1 MQDDGHAA
9 RKQRERLMITLYHCD
24 GARSFRPLW
33 MLEELGL
40 PYELK
45 MLPFPPRVFAKEYLA
60 LNPLGT
66 IPYLIDGE
74 TRMTESSGICHYLGT
89 RYGPTPL
96 IVGPEEPDYGA
107 FLNWMYFSDATLTF
121 PQTLVLRYTQLE
133 PEERRSPQVATDYA
147 KWFLGRLRAVEAATG
162 KATLCSG
169 RFTAADIT
177 VGYALRL
184 AERIGLAKDFGPN
197 AAAWWQRLQAR
208 DAYQRALAAE
218 IRAGEEQKVTRRL

>member
-1 MQDDGHAA
+1 
-9 RKQRERLMITLYHCD
+9 MITLYHCHA
-24 GARSFRPLW
+24 ARSFRPLW
-33 MLEELGL
+33 MLEEMGL

-45 MLPFPPRVFAKEYLA
+45 MLPFPPRVFAKDYLA

-96 IVGPEEPDYGA
+96 IVGASEPDYGA

-147 KWFLGRLRAVEAATG
+147 KWFLGRLRAVETATA
-162 KATLCSG
+162 KADTLCAG
-169 RFTAADIT
+169 RFTAADLT

-197 AAAWWQRLQAR
+197 VAAWWQRLQAR
-208 DAYQRALAAE
+208 DAYQRAVAAE
-218 IRAGEEQKVTRRL
+218 TRAGDEQKVARRL